1 MNKKTHKKYVALLTL
16 LAMVICTMF
25 CTNTAK
31 ADTDL
36 PWDESEIAET
46 STCVVNGVE
55 RILII
60 LSNNDMYLKV
70 GNDNPIY
77 VTNSPNHYK
86 LDKYGTLWQTDSDNI
101 VYWKS
106 YDFGEIDESYGVV
119 AINGSGNLFS
129 MGKVE
134 SLIFDTNGQFVIG
147 FKLASGDSYYTYTP
161 DEIQSIVASD
171 FSHYPALR
179 LISSSGSTTPT
190 PTPTNS
196 ASTLTPTPTP
206 SNIPTPT
213 PTVPAATP
221 NVPTP
226 PAPTVSPVVTPP
238 TTSTPAVTPKTT
250 VTPKVSVKK
259 KAGYNCLSLG
269 SKITSKYKLTKG
281 KLTWKGSSKSK
292 KYSGIKSAAFIKK
305 SGNLVFMTKKG
316 KVYTLSPKGKK
327 KCIVKKK
334 AKKLILKNKF
344 AVKVKVGKKFINIA
358 NK

>member
-1 MNKKTHKKYVALLTL
+1 MNKKTQKKYVALLTL
-16 LAMVICTMF
+16 LAMIICTMF

-31 ADTDL
+31 ADTNL
-36 PWDESEIAET
+36 PWDESEVVET
-46 STCVVNGVE
+46 STCIVNGVE
-55 RILII
+55 RNLII
-60 LSNNDMYLKV
+60 LDDASVYLRI
-70 GNDNPIY
+70 GESAPLLIY
-77 VTNSPNHYK
+77 VGFNNVSAK
-86 LDKYGTLWQTDSDNI
+86 FDQYGTIWVMDSRDDAIRWWN
-101 VYWKS
+101 
-106 YDFGEIDESYGVV
+106 YDLSPTELDFY
-119 AINGSGNLFS
+119 AIKKPTAENPDAFVDD
-129 MGKVE
+129 VE
-134 SLIFDTNGQFVIG
+134 SFILDENNKFIVGYKTFSGQ
-147 FKLASGDSYYTYTP
+147 TYPILTL
-161 DEIQSIVASD
+161 DEMKEILKD
-171 FSHYPALR
+171 
-179 LISSSGSTTPT
+179 SSSTPT
-190 PTPTNS
+190 P
-196 ASTLTPTPTP
+196 TPTPTP

-213 PTVPAATP
+213 PTIPATTP

-226 PAPTVSPVVTPP
+226 PAPTVSPVATPP

-250 VTPKVSVKK
+250 VAPKVSVKK

-305 SGNLVFMTKKG
+305 SGNLVFLTKKG

>member
-1 MNKKTHKKYVALLTL
+1 MKNVKKSRKHVALLTM
-16 LAMVICTMF
+16 LAIIICTMF

-31 ADTDL
+31 ADTNL
-36 PWDESEIAET
+36 PWDESEVVET
-46 STCVVNGVE
+46 STCIVNGVE
-55 RILII
+55 RNLII
-60 LSNNDMYLKV
+60 LDDASVYLRI
-70 GNDNPIY
+70 GESAPLLIY
-77 VTNSPNHYK
+77 VGFNNVSAK
-86 LDKYGTLWQTDSDNI
+86 FDQYGTIWVMDSRDDAIRWWN
-101 VYWKS
+101 
-106 YDFGEIDESYGVV
+106 YDLSPTELDFY
-119 AINGSGNLFS
+119 AINKPTAENPDAFVDD
-129 MGKVE
+129 VE
-134 SLIFDTNGQFVIG
+134 SFILDENNKFIVGYKTFSGQ
-147 FKLASGDSYYTYTP
+147 TYPILTL
-161 DEIQSIVASD
+161 DDMKAV
-171 FSHYPALR
+171 LN
-179 LISSSGSTTPT
+179 SS
-190 PTPTNS
+190 
-196 ASTLTPTPTP
+196 LPTPTP
-206 SNIPTPT
+206 SNVPTPTPT

-221 NVPTP
+221 
-226 PAPTVSPVVTPP
+226 PAPTVSPVATPP

-305 SGNLVFMTKKG
+305 SGNLVFLTKKG

-344 AVKVKVGKKFINIA
+344 AVKVQVGKKFINLA